1 MDITD
6 FYDTFFEEAEEL
18 LADMERY
25 LLELDVDEPDTEEL
39 NAIFRAAH
47 SIKGGAGTF
56 GFEALQKTT
65 HLFENLLDHTRKGE
79 LALRRD
85 IVDTFLETKDMLSDQ
100 LDAYRNGGEPD
111 EEAVERICQTLQQLA
126 LEEIGQ
132 DLDGGTASVPNA
144 ESPPQA
150 AAPSAPK
157 AAGSAGDGQR
167 IVTLLNVA
175 EKDRQLLVE
184 ELGQLG
190 EVISHQGD
198 EQRYEVVLDSSDSDD
213 DIEAVMCFI
222 IDADQFQI
230 RPAVSG
236 GSEPGEAASVPGEG
250 QRIVTLLNVSEK
262 DRQLLVEEL
271 GQLGEVVS
279 QQGDEARYDVMLA
292 SSVSNDDIE
301 AVMCFIVDAEQLQIS
316 AIGGETAASN
326 DAAEQTAPGATQA
339 STAPVDAKA
348 TAPPNPAVKPAAKAT
363 ADDGAKAARGKAKA
377 KGPETSSIR
386 VSVDK
391 VDQIINLVGELIITQ
406 SMLDQ
411 TVSDMDAVADSA
423 LLNGMSLL
431 QRNARDL
438 QESVMS
444 IRMIPMDFVF
454 SRFPRVVRETA
465 GKLGKEIELVTEG
478 ESTELDKSLTER
490 IIDPLT
496 HLVRNS
502 LDHGIEMPED
512 RIAAGKP
519 RTGRLTLSAQHQG
532 GNILI
537 EVVDDGAGLNR
548 DRLLAKARENG
559 LPVSDTMSDDDVWQL
574 IFAPGFS
581 TAKAVTD
588 VSGRG
593 VGMDVVKRNIQGM
606 GGHVEIMSKSGE
618 GTRIRI
624 VLPLTL
630 AILDGMS
637 IKVGKEMFI
646 LPLSAVLE
654 SLQPAKE
661 DLYAMAGD
669 DVVLKVRDEYL
680 PVVAVHEALD
690 VPGAK
695 TKLTETIAVI
705 VQGEGRRYALLVD
718 DLVGQQQ
725 VVVKNLE
732 TNYRKVPGV
741 SAATILGDG
750 SVALILDI
758 TGLHRL
764 SRAKK
769 EVRRPE
775 RTYQSLEAL
784 TDKELETSS

>member
-18 LADMERY
+18 LADMECH
-25 LLELDVDEPDTEEL
+25 LLELDVEAPDSEQL

-56 GFEALQKTT
+56 GFDVLQKTT

-85 IVDTFLETKDMLSDQ
+85 IVDTFLETKDMLNDQ
-100 LDAYRNGGEPD
+100 LDAYRNGEDPD
-111 EEAVERICQTLQQLA
+111 QEAFERICATLQQLA

-132 DLDGGTASVPNA
+132 DLEGGVPA
-144 ESPPQA
+144 DPAP
-150 AAPSAPK
+150 AAPPAPELPASAE
-157 AAGSAGDGQR
+157 GSAEGSDLSGCLR
-167 IVTLLNVA
+167 VALLGVSDEN
-175 EKDRQLLVE
+175 RGLLVE
-184 ELGQLG
+184 ELAQLG
-190 EVISHQGD
+190 EVKSQGGD
-198 EQRYEVVLDSSDSDD
+198 QARYEVVLATTASPD

-222 IDADQFQI
+222 IEPDEIEVAPVAGE
-230 RPAVSG
+230 PA
-236 GSEPGEAASVPGEG
+236 PQAPAAEAAS
-250 QRIVTLLNVSEK
+250 
-262 DRQLLVEEL
+262 
-271 GQLGEVVS
+271 
-279 QQGDEARYDVMLA
+279 
-292 SSVSNDDIE
+292 
-301 AVMCFIVDAEQLQIS
+301 
-316 AIGGETAASN
+316 
-326 DAAEQTAPGATQA
+326 
-339 STAPVDAKA
+339 
-348 TAPPNPAVKPAAKAT
+348 PAA
-363 ADDGAKAARGKAKA
+363 ADSPAPAGAGPAAAAQQAAVEAPAKA
-377 KGPETSSIR
+377 KPAPKAKTKGKGSESSSIR
-386 VSVDK
+386 VSVEK

-411 TVSDMDAVADSA
+411 TVSGLDGVSNGA
-423 LLNGMSLL
+423 LVNGMSLL

-438 QESVMS
+438 QEAVMS

-454 SRFPRVVRETA
+454 SRFPRVVRETSA
-465 GKLGKEIELVTEG
+465 KLGKEIELITEG

-502 LDHGIEMPED
+502 LDHGIEPPEV
-512 RIAAGKP
+512 REAEGKP
-519 RTGRLTLSAQHQG
+519 RTGRLTLSARHQG
-532 GNILI
+532 GNIII
-537 EVVDDGAGLNR
+537 EVIDDGAGLNR
-548 DRLLAKARENG
+548 EKLLAKARDSG
-559 LPVSDTMSDDDVWQL
+559 LNVSDAMSDDEVWQL

-581 TAKAVTD
+581 TAKEVTD

-606 GGHVEIMSKSGE
+606 GGHVQIMSRAGQ
-618 GTRIRI
+618 GTTIRI

-637 IKVGKEMFI
+637 IRVGEEVFI
-646 LPLSAVLE
+646 LPLTAVLE
-654 SLQPAKE
+654 SLQPARE

-680 PVVAVHEALD
+680 PVVAVHEALE
-690 VPGAK
+690 VAGAR
-695 TKLTETIAVI
+695 TELTETIAVI

-718 DLVGQQQ
+718 DLIGQQQ

-758 TGLHRL
+758 AGLHQL
-764 SRAKK
+764 SRSRKQARHASRRPASDSTFSLK
-769 EVRRPE
+769 EVDV
-775 RTYQSLEAL
+775 Q
-784 TDKELETSS
+784 